1 LREILDR
8 ATLRNWS
15 ETCFATAAWAQLQGA
30 RSTHRRA
37 KRRSCNARARA
48 AVRPEFDADGRLL
61 DSGGRWDDDLGR
73 FDITGVLREA
83 LEDIDDRTRAAF
95 VRICSSS
102 PPTHR
107 VRDGVALKSS
117 SSPAVYMR

>member
-30 RSTHRRA
+30 RSTHQRA
-37 KRRSCNARARA
+37 KRRSWNARARA

-95 VRICSSS
+95 VL
-102 PPTHR
+102 
-107 VRDGVALKSS
+107 RDLLELSADPSRARWGRAAFTAASALQ
-117 SSPAVYMR
+117 